1 MFSLPVGR
9 LSHVADFASAIM
21 DNRHSTFGSPR
32 DPLSRI
38 VEDDKNNASITVA
51 IPEAIV
57 QEITRR
63 VVEQIVAQSG
73 EESEPWLT
81 VDQAA
86 RHLGCGTRRI
96 YDLTRQGALPHAKD
110 GRRTLFRR
118 VDLDSFVRAG
128 GATRE
133 KYPGLRAEVSS
144 MVESDKK
151 VGRRC
156 SEHPAPRQRRY

>member
-1 MFSLPVGR
+1 MEN
-9 LSHVADFASAIM
+9 A
-21 DNRHSTFGSPR
+21 
-32 DPLSRI
+32 
-38 VEDDKNNASITVA
+38 NNTATIAVA
-51 IPEAIV
+51 IPEAVV
-57 QEITRR
+57 QEIARR
-63 VVEQIVAQSG
+63 VMEQIGVRND

-81 VDQAA
+81 VEQAA
-86 RHLGCGTRRI
+86 LHLACDKRRI

-118 VDLDSFVRAG
+118 ADLDSFVRAG

-133 KYPGLRAEVSS
+133 KYPGLRAEISS
-144 MVESDKK
+144 MLESDNK